1 MTRDTPM
8 SRSLPTRQLEGPDVA
23 FATLPLLRRLRDAL
37 TQAIRERRSR
47 WGVPT
52 LFFFHDALQAEW
64 EHVRPRPAPSPLAD
78 LIDDALTVM
87 AASVEARHNAR
98 ALPGLVEAVAASRD
112 PKAWL
117 LAEVLAIPD
126 DEVVRVIHPAARAG
140 FRILVRGLADVNQF
154 HTLIADAVTGSPR
167 QGLLPGPRPHP
178 RAVAAYRDQ
187 PTDPAAAVATARFQ
201 LFRPTALQADGTLP
215 AGFGGCD
222 HWLWGTEPLSA
233 IPRENGER
241 VVLLGEPV
249 VRATWDV
256 ARKFSWLVGEL
267 DVVEVMTSAAVG
279 EWLAART
286 GRAVPSEPVR
296 RAA

>member
-8 SRSLPTRQLEGPDVA
+8 SRSLPLRQLDGPDVA
-23 FATLPLLRRLRDAL
+23 FATLPLFSRLRDAL
-37 TQAIRERRSR
+37 TQAARERRSR

-52 LFFFHDALQAEW
+52 LFFFHDSVQAEW
-64 EHVRPRPAPSPLAD
+64 EHVRPRPTPSPLAD

-112 PKAWL
+112 PKARL

-126 DEVVRVIHPAARAG
+126 DEVVRVIHPAARVG
-140 FRILVRGLADVNQF
+140 FRVLVRGLADVNQF
-154 HTLIADAVTGSPR
+154 HTLLADAVTGSPR
-167 QGLLPGPRPHP
+167 QGFLPGPRPHP

-187 PTDPAAAVATARFQ
+187 PADPVAAVTAARFQ
-201 LFRPTALQADGTLP
+201 LFRPAALRADGTLP
-215 AGFGGCD
+215 TDFGGCD
-222 HWLWGTEPLSA
+222 HWLWGTEPLAA

-249 VRATWDV
+249 VRTTWDV

-267 DVVEVMTSAAVG
+267 DVVEVMTSAAVT

-286 GRAVPSEPVR
+286 GRAAPSEPVR